1 MSTPYEQERLKN
13 IELNKQLIEQLG
25 ISSLSTARQVST
37 DVPNVVKKKKYTAK
51 PKKEPAVLTRRK
63 SSRLRG
69 EKALA
74 IEIDKENNIELLGD
88 DVKDDPRL
96 LELIDEGRLL
106 TAQEYFSKEI
116 RDTAIIVDG
125 HFQGWVN
132 PEIIKRHGI
141 ETSASEAWEKNGGG
155 TYSYLDPT
163 GSGNKRKK
171 GSISNAKVSFFFL
184 CMDI

>member
-1 MSTPYEQERLKN
+1 M
-13 IELNKQLIEQLG
+13 
-25 ISSLSTARQVST
+25 
-37 DVPNVVKKKKYTAK
+37 YTHYTRK
-51 PKKEPAVLTRRK
+51 RKKEKKEAHIEK
-63 SSRLRG
+63 KRG
-69 EKALA
+69 SV
-74 IEIDKENNIELLGD
+74 NLGQ
-88 DVKDDPRL
+88 DDPRL

-116 RDTAIIVDG
+116 RDTAIVVDG

-132 PEIIKRHGI
+132 PETIKRHGI

-171 GSISNAKVSFFFL
+171 GSISNAKVNFFF
-184 CMDI
+184 CVVCVSINGYI